1 MAEFRKGQ
9 RLCERFVLLEPI
21 AQGATAA
28 VWRAMDESRGLQI
41 ALKLIV
47 DPLADVELAWRKLRH
62 QFEVSERAADPG
74 VLRVEA
80 PVRDANVLALP
91 MVLAASDARAWR
103 GKRLAALLPLLR
115 EVAATLARLHAQGIV
130 HGDLKPA
137 NVLLDFSGRPVLAD
151 FAVGG
156 EASPYSASPQRRA
169 GGPPIV
175 ADDIHAFGAMCF
187 ELLSGYPPHFPR
199 RPQGSE
205 PPPEKIPSSMPLPF
219 DLEQAVLAMLA
230 ADTARSPHD
239 MNEVVAIFDRLA
251 PRVRESDLVTAATP
265 AAPDEK
271 QLRWRPLAFAASG
284 LAVLWVVFVILPTFA
299 PQVGPDQFRMRA
311 TVEPSVDPAQIE
323 ARRRQRDA
331 YEQGRAQYELA
342 LEALETQAAGV
353 WGGDTFA
360 SAKQMAD
367 QAERAAEAADYETAI
382 ERIGTASRRLERVS
396 AQRSNALAERLR
408 TGRTAID
415 AGQLD
420 VARQSF
426 DLARQMD
433 PGNAEAEQGMVRV
446 LALGPVLGE
455 LAAAESARLAKDFLT
470 ALTGYENVLR
480 ADPTN
485 VTATAGLRE
494 VRSAI
499 SSDRYGREIGAAL
512 ADLRADR
519 LDSARA
525 ALARAASARP
535 GAAELAA
542 VTRQLQAADRRRELQ
557 GSAVEILD
565 LERAERW
572 ADALAAY
579 DALLKQDAG
588 LAFAREG
595 MARVVPRAELA
606 RRLQRLI
613 DTPSRLTAPE
623 VRREGERLLAQAA
636 RIVEDAPS
644 LREQERL
651 LREAMQRFDRA
662 IVAVI
667 ESDGLT
673 EVRVQRVGAFGV
685 FTRKEIALKPG
696 RYVVIGSRVGY
707 RDVRRE
713 FVIEPDGEP
722 LMLEVR
728 CTERLS

>member
-47 DPLADVELAWRKLRH
+47 GPSTDLELAWRKLRH
-62 QFEVSERAADPG
+62 QFDISQRAAEQG
-74 VLRVEA
+74 VLRVDA
-80 PVRDANVLALP
+80 PVRDATVLALP
-91 MVLAASDARAWR
+91 MTLAASDARAWR
-103 GKRLAALLPLLR
+103 GKSFAALLPLLR

-151 FAVGG
+151 FAAAG
-156 EASPYSASPQRRA
+156 EASPYSASPLQRA
-169 GGPPIV
+169 GELPIV

-199 RPQGSE
+199 RPQGVE
-205 PPPEKIPSSMPLPF
+205 PPPEKIPSSTPLPVEF
-219 DLEQAVLAMLA
+219 EQTVLAMLA
-230 ADTARSPHD
+230 ADAARRPRD
-239 MNEVVAIFDRLA
+239 MDQVVAVFDSLTT
-251 PRVRESDLVTAATP
+251 RVRKPAVVMEATP
-265 AAPDEK
+265 SALAAK
-271 QLRWRPLAFAASG
+271 QPRWRPLAFVASG
-284 LAVLWVVFVILPTFA
+284 LAVLWIVFVILPTFA
-299 PQVGPDQFRMRA
+299 PQVGPDRFRTQA
-311 TVEPSVDPAQIE
+311 AAESAVDPAQIE
-323 ARRRQRDA
+323 ARRQQRDA
-331 YEQGRAQYELA
+331 YEQARAQYELA
-342 LEALETQAAGV
+342 LETLETQAAGV

-360 SAKQMAD
+360 AAKQLAD
-367 QAERAAEAADYETAI
+367 QAERAAEAADHGLAL
-382 ERIGTASRRLERVS
+382 ERIETASRRLERVS
-396 AQRSNALAERLR
+396 AQRANALAERLR
-408 TGRTAID
+408 IGRTAID

-470 ALTGYENVLR
+470 ALTAYENVLR

-485 VTATAGLRE
+485 VTAGAGLRE
-494 VRSAI
+494 VRAAI
-499 SSDRYGREIGAAL
+499 SSDRYAREIGAAL

-519 LDSARA
+519 LDAARA

-557 GSAVEILD
+557 GSAVEIRD

-613 DTPSRLTAPE
+613 DTPSRLSAPE

-636 RIVEDAPS
+636 RIADEAPS

-696 RYVVIGSRVGY
+696 RYVVIGSRAGY

-713 FVIEPDGEP
+713 FVIEPDAEP